1 MGFCVIICALVES
14 ISNNNSTLVE
24 VTADFLLSIPP
35 QDGVKTQTEVYK
47 FIRWFGLHRRVDELS
62 PLDVASYG
70 EQITP
75 STAKLLKSFLAYICK
90 KGFTRANLSPHLRA
104 KRASS
109 SITASRQSSQGQ
121 TTLTAQGYAELELE
135 LANLKSQRSSVTE
148 EMRKAAAD
156 KDFRENAPLQAAREQ
171 KSHLEGR
178 IEKLEAT
185 LKFAEIIDGSQVTV
199 RIKIG
204 DTIVLNDLS
213 FHKELSYALVDPRE
227 ANPTKG
233 KISVASPLGKVL
245 LDKEKGQV
253 IEVAAPA
260 GIFSYR
266 IEDIH
271 QG

>member
-1 MGFCVIICALVES
+1 MES
-14 ISNNNSTLVE
+14 ISDYKSTLVE
-24 VTADFLLSIPP
+24 VTADFLLALPP
-35 QDGVKTQTEVYK
+35 QDRAKTQTEVYK
-47 FIRWFGLHRRVDELS
+47 FIRWFGLHRKVNELS
-62 PLDVASYG
+62 PVDVASYG

-75 STAKLLKSFLAYICK
+75 SAAKLLKRFLAYVCK
-90 KGFTRANLSPHLRA
+90 KGFIRANLSPHLRA

-109 SITASRQSSQGQ
+109 HITASRRSSQVQ
-121 TTLTAQGYAELELE
+121 ATLSAQGYAELKLE
-135 LANLKSQRSSVTE
+135 LANLKSQRSSVVE
-148 EMRKAAAD
+148 DMRRAAAD

-178 IEKLEAT
+178 IEELETT
-185 LKFAEIIDGSQVTV
+185 LKLAKIVDGNQGTL
-199 RIKIG
+199 RIKLG
-204 DTIVLNDLS
+204 DIIVLSDLS
-213 FHKELSYALVDPRE
+213 SRTELSYALVDPRE

-245 LDKEKGQV
+245 LDKEKGQTV
-253 IEVAAPA
+253 EVAAPA

>member
-1 MGFCVIICALVES
+1 VES
-14 ISNNNSTLVE
+14 ISNCKSTLVE
-24 VTADFLLSIPP
+24 VTADFLLSIPS
-35 QDGVKTQTEVYK
+35 QDRVRTQTEVYK
-47 FIRWFGLHRRVDELS
+47 FIRWFGLHRKVDELS
-62 PLDVASYG
+62 PVDVASYG

-75 STAKLLKSFLAYICK
+75 SAAKLLKSFLTYVCK
-90 KGFTRANLSPHLRA
+90 KGFTKANLSPHLRA
-104 KRASS
+104 KRASLD
-109 SITASRQSSQGQ
+109 ITASRQRSRGQ
-121 TTLTAQGYAELELE
+121 TTLTAEGYAELELE
-135 LANLKSQRSSVTE
+135 LANLKSQRSSVIE
-148 EMRKAAAD
+148 DIRRAAAD

-178 IEKLEAT
+178 IEELEDT
-185 LKFAEIIDGSQVTV
+185 LQLAKIIDGSQGTV

-213 FHKELSYALVDPRE
+213 SQKELSYALVDSRE

-233 KISVASPLGKVL
+233 RISVASPLGKVL
-245 LDKEKGQV
+245 LDKERGQI

-271 QG
+271 QGITQRLRA